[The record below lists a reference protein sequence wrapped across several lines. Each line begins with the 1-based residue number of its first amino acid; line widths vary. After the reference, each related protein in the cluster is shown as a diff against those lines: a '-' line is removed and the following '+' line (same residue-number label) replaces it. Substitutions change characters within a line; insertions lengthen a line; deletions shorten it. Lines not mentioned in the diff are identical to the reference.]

1 MGSEVVMLEVD
12 LNLDVTMAQLMMD
25 RTAVDQVFET
35 AWCFLVVN
43 WTPQTSKDA
52 GHRSLMQDRMA
63 VKSKF
68 DHRHEIE

>member
-1 MGSEVVMLEVD
+1 MDSEVVMLEVD
-12 LNLDVTMAQLMMD
+12 LNLDVTMAQLMID

-35 AWCFLVVN
+35 CWCILMVD
-43 WTPQTSKDA
+43 WAPQTRKDA
-52 GHRSLMQDRMA
+52 RHRSLMQDWMA